1 MVSFI
6 ILGFLVGMVHALEAD
21 HLAAVG
27 ALAQGRHPSS
37 KLLVQLGASWGMG
50 HTTMLF
56 LLSFLVIGFGYIVS
70 VRMAAGMEVI
80 VGTMLVLLGINVFWK
95 MRRSKIHFHVHEHG
109 DGNRHF
115 HAHSHANAKV
125 KHSQNPHQHEHG
137 FSLHAYLVGLVHGA
151 AGSSGLIALTAATT
165 LDVWAALGYVLVFGI
180 GSLIGMSL
188 LTYAISWPIR
198 MTAIRAGSIFK
209 LLQATIAILAIYIGS
224 SIMVENASIF
234 LDFS

>member
-1 MVSFI
+1 MLSFI
-6 ILGFLVGMVHALEAD
+6 ILGFLVGMAHALEAD

-27 ALAQGRHPSS
+27 ALTQGRQLSS

-56 LLSFLVIGFGYIVS
+56 MLSLLVIGFGYIIS
-70 VRMAAGMEVI
+70 VRMAAGMEII

-115 HAHSHANAKV
+115 HAHSHANEKV

-137 FSLHAYLVGLVHGA
+137 FSLRAYLVGLVHGA

-198 MTAIRAGSIFK
+198 ITSKKAGSIFK
-209 LLQATIAILAIYIGS
+209 YLQATIAILAIYIGS
-224 SIMVENASIF
+224 SIMIENASIF